1 MPRVL
6 ASVLAFA
13 VCLAA
18 CGGGKSGAP
27 DGVYQTRAQVVEVHG
42 SGDDLR
48 VTVKHEAIPDFKDR
62 SGTPSTM
69 PAMVMAFGVGPQ
81 VDVKALTPG
90 SRWAL
95 TFDVRWEREPVVR
108 ITEARPLAADVALD
122 TPAD

>member
-1 MPRVL
+1 MLRV
-6 ASVLAFA
+6 VAFA
-13 VCLAA
+13 FAIGLVA
-18 CGGGKSGAP
+18 CGGGKSATL
-27 DGVYQTRAQVVEVHG
+27 DGVYRTRAQVVEVHG

-90 SRWAL
+90 SLWAL
-95 TFDVRWEREPVVR
+95 TFDVSWQREPVVR
-108 ITEARPLAADVALD
+108 ITEARALPADVKLD
-122 TPAD
+122 TPAE